1 MRRLLASEP
10 STTSIIKQKSVTC
23 SLYLCFN
30 ELNQSLKKQICQ
42 TLFAT
47 TILLSDFGNF
57 SSFFLLQSWLLLNR
71 LTRNQVEFLF
81 ALHLTLKEL

>member
-10 STTSIIKQKSVTC
+10 STTSIIKQKSVTS
-23 SLYLCFN
+23 SLCLY

-71 LTRNQVEFLF
+71 LTRNQVELLF